1 MMVMIHESKFD
12 SSENFG
18 CNDFFRV
25 LGCFTFRRGGGMAN
39 VIPITRTNLDRLAD
53 QINACVSRSFDG
65 LCQMASLLASARA
78 ECREVGIDFKSWCGE
93 HVNLSQNYAYQL
105 AKCGESSDVLKSI
118 SDLREYRR
126 QAVENHRKKQSLRND
141 TRPKPGSIIITEDE
155 DPDYD
160 EPSSVTLPD
169 DMRIRGLLAR
179 ASQAKEMAEADDMAG
194 IETTDQMREAV
205 SEAARAWINL
215 LSKLEGE

>member
-1 MMVMIHESKFD
+1 
-12 SSENFG
+12 
-18 CNDFFRV
+18 
-25 LGCFTFRRGGGMAN
+25 MAN

-53 QINACVSRSFDG
+53 QINACVSRSYDH
-65 LCQMASLLASARA
+65 LCQMASLLAAAKA
-78 ECREVGIDFKSWCGE
+78 ECREIGVDFKGWCGE
-93 HVNLSQNYAYQL
+93 HIQLSQSYAYDL
-105 AKCGESSDVLKSI
+105 AKCGESSDVLKAIASR
-118 SDLREYRR
+118 REYMR
-126 QAVENHRKKQSLRND
+126 QAAEKSREKSLLRKSSV
-141 TRPKPGSIIITEDE
+141 PKPGTIIVTEDE
-155 DPDYD
+155 DPDYE

-179 ASQAKEMAEADDMAG
+179 AAQAKDWAEADDMAG